1 MGVPRKMPVPLGIAK
16 NCSFAIIPRPHIIHY
31 MGTHIFDPD
40 IRLVLDSIRR
50 IVHALRL
57 FDRDVEK
64 HLGLSAAQ
72 VFVLQN
78 LDENRPISINELA
91 DRTHTHQSS
100 VSVVVE
106 KLAQKQLVRRSRSEK
121 DARRME
127 ISLTASGQKIIAS
140 APPAA
145 QERLIAALAAF
156 PKSRRKKLGQLL
168 GELIYHTGIEQ
179 QPPALFFEDR
189 HPAKRKTS
197 RKGISKNV

>member
-1 MGVPRKMPVPLGIAK
+1 MGP
-16 NCSFAIIPRPHIIHY
+16 
-31 MGTHIFDPD
+31 HIFDPD

-57 FDRDVEK
+57 FDREAEK
-64 HLGLSAAQ
+64 RLGLSAAQ

-78 LDENRPISINELA
+78 LDGNRPISINELA

-106 KLAQKQLVRRSRSEK
+106 KLAQRKLVLRSRSAK
-121 DARRME
+121 DGRRMD
-127 ISLTASGQKIIAS
+127 ISLTARGRKLLVS

-156 PKSRRKKLGQLL
+156 PKSRRKILGKLLAK
-168 GELIYHTGIEQ
+168 LIHQTGIEQ
-179 QPPALFFEDR
+179 QPAALFFEDQR
-189 HPAKRKTS
+189 RLNRKTS
-197 RKGISKNV
+197 RKGASTNV